1 MSTQAER
8 PIVVGGEN
16 LIDSIQDES
25 GATADGFF
33 HNLGGSPYNVAV
45 ALGRQGVTTH
55 FITPIST
62 DEFGTR
68 LAAHL
73 AEQGVTLGGPRLDAP
88 TSRAIVTLKDG
99 IPQYRFLR
107 EGTAERMVTPQM
119 LQAAIPPTARHFHIG
134 SLALAGG
141 IDAGIWEAAFVAA
154 AQAGICTSL
163 DPNVRPSLIDDPAT
177 YRARITRLLGHATI
191 VKLSDEDLEWLY
203 PGLPQ
208 AEAISALRGQT
219 NAALVTLTKGPEGAE
234 AWTQHHHVRVANPQ
248 FTELID
254 TIGAGDTLMAT
265 LVAGLAEQDRLGQD
279 AITALREDE
288 LAALIKRGIFAAC
301 LNCTKEG
308 CNPPTAAE
316 LSLALK
322 AERI

>member
-1 MSTQAER
+1 MPTQAEY
-8 PIVVGGEN
+8 PIIIGGEN
-16 LIDSIQDES
+16 LIDSIADTS
-25 GATADGFF
+25 GTTADGFF

-45 ALGRQGVTTH
+45 ALGRQGVMTH
-55 FITPIST
+55 YVTPIST
-62 DEFGTR
+62 DDFGVR

-73 AEQGVTLGGPRLDAP
+73 EAQGVTLTGPRLAAP

-99 IPQYRFLR
+99 IPQYHFLR
-107 EGTAERMVTPQM
+107 EGTAERMVTAPM

-141 IDAGIWEAAFVAA
+141 ADAEIWEGTFIAA
-154 AQAGICTSL
+154 AGAGICTSL
-163 DPNVRPSLIDDPAT
+163 DPNVRPSLIGDPAS

-203 PGLPQ
+203 PNLTQ
-208 AEAISALRGQT
+208 DAAIAALRNQT
-219 NAALVTLTKGPEGAE
+219 TAALVTLTKGPEGAE
-234 AWTQHHHVRVANPQ
+234 AWTPQHHVRVTNPR
-248 FTELID
+248 FSGLID

-265 LVAGLAEQDRLGQD
+265 LIAGLAEKDRLGKD
-279 AITALREDE
+279 AIAALPEDA
-288 LAALIKRGIFAAC
+288 LADLIKRGIYAAC

-316 LSLALK
+316 LAQALMD
-322 AERI
+322 ERI

>member
-1 MSTQAER
+1 MQTNA
-8 PIVVGGEN
+8 PIIIGGEN
-16 LIDSIQDES
+16 LIDSIEDPT
-25 GATADGFF
+25 GASLDGFF

-55 FITPIST
+55 YITPIST
-62 DEFGTR
+62 DDFGKR

-73 AEQGVTLGGPRLDAP
+73 QAQGVILTGPRLEAP

-107 EGTAERMVTPQM
+107 DGTAERMVTAEM
-119 LQAAIPPTARHFHIG
+119 VQAVIPTDARHFHIG

-141 IDAGIWEAAFVAA
+141 ADAAVWEAALIAA

-163 DPNVRPSLIDDPAT
+163 DPNVRPSLIDDPDS

-203 PGLPQ
+203 PDL
-208 AEAISALRGQT
+208 AEDAAIARLRSQT
-219 NAALVTLTKGPEGAE
+219 NAALVTLTKGADGAE
-234 AWTQHHHVRVANPQ
+234 AWTAQHHVRVANPQ
-248 FTELID
+248 FSGLID

-265 LVAGLAEQDRLGQD
+265 LIAGLAADGRLDKAAIEALSAD
-279 AITALREDE
+279 A
-288 LAALIKRGIFAAC
+288 LAALIKRGIYAAC

-308 CNPPTAAE
+308 CNPPSAAE
-316 LSLALK
+316 LTGALQSG
-322 AERI
+322 RI